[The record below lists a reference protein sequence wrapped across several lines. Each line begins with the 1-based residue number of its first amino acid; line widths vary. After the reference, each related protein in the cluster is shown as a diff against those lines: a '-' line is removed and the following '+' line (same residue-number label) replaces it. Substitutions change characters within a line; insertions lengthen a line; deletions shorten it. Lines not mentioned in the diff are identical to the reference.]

1 MLFLNSNMPADEIVT
16 TFEHE
21 LAHRQSESG
30 HTLIAQVKKGVNL
43 NLPATRD
50 LRDRYNRALAFKGS
64 SPLTEAAVREE
75 VAAYFLS
82 GFSMP
87 GLDLSK
93 AFKDP
98 KQALGLAIQ
107 YHATQADR
115 LRFPSSE
122 FAGGSAQPPQAAP
135 NVNAGLG
142 DTANAERFP
151 AGKVR
156 IQSPQG
162 NFLYIPEE
170 RLQSAFRAGYK
181 LAPERQSPKAS
192 IGKGLHAPAADEVRT
207 ADAARSTKTGSNVT
221 RLGIKRRNPADWRA
235 TRDLWDKAGYG
246 GVLSDANRVA
256 IARGRTPVVDGPWIR
271 YFPED
276 AEEVQ

>member
-1 MLFLNSNMPADEIVT
+1 
-16 TFEHE
+16 
-21 LAHRQSESG
+21 
-30 HTLIAQVKKGVNL
+30 
-43 NLPATRD
+43 
-50 LRDRYNRALAFKGS
+50 
-64 SPLTEAAVREE
+64 VREE

-115 LRFPSSE
+115 LRFPPSE

-276 AEEVQ
+276 AGLLGERIPMHHIGGSPITVPLPATRHLDGHMPGGFRYNSGGPGSTLPAYPVGGPKRRK